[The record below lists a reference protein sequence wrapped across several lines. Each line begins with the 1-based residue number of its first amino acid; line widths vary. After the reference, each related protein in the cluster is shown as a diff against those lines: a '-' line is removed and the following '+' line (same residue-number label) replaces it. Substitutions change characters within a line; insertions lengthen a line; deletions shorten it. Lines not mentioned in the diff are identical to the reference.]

1 MSVMFG
7 EGECLVLV
15 FGSVETNCK
24 HLVSNSVICMYLF
37 LLFKFYASFIMIN
50 YFVVLYIY
58 VFVSFLNYQFKQPL
72 SVLYLCIS

>member
-1 MSVMFG
+1 MSVICG

-15 FGSVETNCK
+15 FGSVESNCR

-50 YFVVLYIY
+50 YFVVFTYMYIFTY
-58 VFVSFLNYQFKQPL
+58 SLPF
-72 SVLYLCIS
+72 